1 MSPLIYQVGLLVGML
16 TVVVSVLVWALMPKS
31 WNSTSRWSYG
41 ELATLCLCIFG
52 LVCALF
58 FTESD
63 GEPLFVSRETVHRI
77 ADLSAV
83 AMASLTVGSGCA
95 VMAVYAA
102 IGLVWATVHFWLY
115 AKRLGKTYVMERDR
129 WLTANGV
136 AAVGDLNA
144 AQRLKFQT
152 VLALVKDQMHYE
164 GDFPLK
170 VLQQKRFF
178 AGNVLFWPVTLFIYL
193 LWDLLRDVAL
203 NVVYALR
210 DQLKSWWSHVMRVYE
225 NDTQLT
231 MDKYFSPE
239 AEAKEAENAE

>member
-1 MSPLIYQVGLLVGML
+1 MILIYQVGLLVGL
-16 TVVVSVLVWALMPKS
+16 LAVIFSFFVWALLPKA
-31 WNSTSRWSYG
+31 WHSTSRWSVSEAAAY
-41 ELATLCLCIFG
+41 CFIIFI

-58 FTESD
+58 FTQSD
-63 GEPLFVSRETVHRI
+63 GEPLFVSRETVQRI

-95 VMAVYAA
+95 VMAAYAA
-102 IGLVWATVHFWLY
+102 VGLVWATVHFWLY

-136 AAVGDLNA
+136 AAVGDLNET
-144 AQRLKFQT
+144 QRRKFQT
-152 VLALVKDQMHYE
+152 VLALVKGRMHYE

-193 LWDLLRDVAL
+193 LWDLMRDVAL

-210 DQLKSWWSHVMRVYE
+210 DQLTSWWSHVMRVYE

-239 AEAKEAENAE
+239 AAAKEAANAA